1 MQLHSRPYPPE
12 HPRRQRH
19 RAMFLALDAQNV
31 RVTFE
36 VLDRTCWGRS
46 CLLEPRRR
54 PATRPGAAEEQD
66 FREFVL
72 SLVGT
77 SPAMPSTLERMRG
90 ILDWDVE
97 TDVFAIEIR
106 DGGPGETPPASG
118 SSDGSFVRLR

>member
-106 DGGPGETPPASG
+106 DGGPGEMPAASG

>member
-1 MQLHSRPYPPE
+1 
-12 HPRRQRH
+12 
-19 RAMFLALDAQNV
+19 MFLALDAQNV

-72 SLVGT
+72 SLLGT

-106 DGGPGETPPASG
+106 EGGPGETPAA
-118 SSDGSFVRLR
+118 

>member
-1 MQLHSRPYPPE
+1 
-12 HPRRQRH
+12 
-19 RAMFLALDAQNV
+19 MFLALDAQNV

-46 CLLEPRRR
+46 CLLGPRHR
-54 PATRPGAAEEQD
+54 PPARLGAAEEQD

-77 SPAMPSTLERMRG
+77 SPAMPSTLKRMRG

-106 DGGPGETPPASG
+106 EGGPGETPAA
-118 SSDGSFVRLR
+118 